1 MIDPQQRT
9 VTLKLTRHEVCKLL
23 VSMAAQY
30 AADPDERKSIYALHE
45 KIAKQLA
52 QHDGKRKEDVP

>member
-23 VSMAAQY
+23 ISMTAQY
-30 AADPDERKSIYALHE
+30 EVDPDGRKSIYALHE